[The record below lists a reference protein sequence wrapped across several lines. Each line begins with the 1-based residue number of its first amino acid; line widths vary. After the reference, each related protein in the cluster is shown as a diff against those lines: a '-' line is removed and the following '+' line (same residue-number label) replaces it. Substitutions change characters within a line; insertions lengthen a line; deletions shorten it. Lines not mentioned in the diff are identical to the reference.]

1 MGWMSEIKQKIRQ
14 ARPRLRDVSPLGASI
29 VIGFGIMNVILG
41 FGLFTLRARTMNLL
55 VINDLMTYQFWGVI
69 FGLLGVAMLLAY
81 WINSWT
87 RLRQALIVGVFL
99 KSWWLAALSIRLLT
113 GDYDNILLISIWGLL
128 TYIQLATF
136 IYIIPP
142 QKSKEA
148 QT

>member
-1 MGWMSEIKQKIRQ
+1 
-14 ARPRLRDVSPLGASI
+14 
-29 VIGFGIMNVILG
+29 MNVILG

-55 VINDLMTYQFWGVI
+55 VINDLMTYQFWGIV

-81 WINSWT
+81 WVNSWT
-87 RLRQALIVGVFL
+87 RLRQTLIVGVFL
-99 KSWWLAALSIRLLT
+99 KSWWLAALTIRLLT